1 MQNRGVNAIQ
11 EASTRQESSLA
22 CVVGTASA
30 LGRQVACVGH
40 RAAVTGMLLLSRGST
55 RRLLP
60 SKRPGKPS
68 GCQNPFQPQ
77 ESCQTQNG
85 AAQQGPSSESLRPLM
100 AFGSQVLSK
109 RPSQPTVARTQ
120 RQASGTVAACPPN
133 RTHSSSTL
141 LFSCRYEEVCDL

>member
-1 MQNRGVNAIQ
+1 VQNRGVNAIQ

-77 ESCQTQNG
+77 ESWSDTEWCCTAGAQLRVSAASNG
-85 AAQQGPSSESLRPLM
+85 LRLPGPLKTPQSAHCSPNPKTSLWD
-100 AFGSQVLSK
+100 GSCVSTEQDSLLIHASFFLQV
-109 RPSQPTVARTQ
+109 
-120 RQASGTVAACPPN
+120 
-133 RTHSSSTL
+133 
-141 LFSCRYEEVCDL
+141 